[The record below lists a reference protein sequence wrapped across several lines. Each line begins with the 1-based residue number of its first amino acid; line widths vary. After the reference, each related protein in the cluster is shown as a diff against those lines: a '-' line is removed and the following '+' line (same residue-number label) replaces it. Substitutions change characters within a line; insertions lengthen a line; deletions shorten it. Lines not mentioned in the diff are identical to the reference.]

1 MTTVHVTVTT
11 CTVPVASK
19 LWLLNTLDL
28 VDIFPHPVRTTYS
41 NLRTRP
47 CNPKLLVFKRCVH
60 LLVKNLK
67 LFTKALLMTVKFFF
81 LNILKTKCNS
91 VRERAFFTLSRT
103 LLCVVFKIFKK
114 KNFTFIKSAFLNNLR
129 FFTNECTHLL
139 KTSNFGPQGPQ
150 NAALQQRYSPC

>member
-1 MTTVHVTVTT
+1 M
-11 CTVPVASK
+11 
-19 LWLLNTLDL
+19 
-28 VDIFPHPVRTTYS
+28 
-41 NLRTRP
+41 
-47 CNPKLLVFKRCVH
+47 H

-67 LFTKALLMTVKFFF
+67 LFEKALLMNVKFFF

-114 KNFTFIKSAFLNNLR
+114 KNFTIIKSAFVNNLR
-129 FFTNECTHLL
+129 FFTNKCTHLL

-150 NAALQQRYSPC
+150 NGALQQRYSPC